1 MEVVTLSNLVS
12 LASEISGVEFSA
24 PDAKYSEE
32 QFSQLVR
39 DIFDKINLL
48 QKWNRNGT
56 KLLNTETCHLI
67 FANKDLAVSMKFS
80 INQSSTYMIMICGRG
95 MCASLIC
102 QSFKT

>member
-32 QFSQLVR
+32 QFAQLVR

-48 QKWNRNGT
+48 QKWNRNG
-56 KLLNTETCHLI
+56 N
-67 FANKDLAVSMKFS
+67 
-80 INQSSTYMIMICGRG
+80 
-95 MCASLIC
+95 
-102 QSFKT
+102 